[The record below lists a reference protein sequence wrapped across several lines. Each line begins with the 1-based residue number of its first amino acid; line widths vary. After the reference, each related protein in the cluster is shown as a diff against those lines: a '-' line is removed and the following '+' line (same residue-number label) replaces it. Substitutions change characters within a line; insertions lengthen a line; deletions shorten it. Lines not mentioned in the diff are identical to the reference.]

1 MYKLTK
7 NAGAVTINI
16 EDTDGSASYFLF
28 SFWKTIFLKV
38 SLNKVILVYSCR
50 RRKYQYN
57 EGYFRFKF

>member
-1 MYKLTK
+1 M
-7 NAGAVTINI
+7 